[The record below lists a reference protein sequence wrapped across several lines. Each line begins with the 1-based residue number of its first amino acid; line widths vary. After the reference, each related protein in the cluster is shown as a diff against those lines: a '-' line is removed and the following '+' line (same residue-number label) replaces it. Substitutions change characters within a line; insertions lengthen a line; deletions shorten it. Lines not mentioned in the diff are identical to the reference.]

1 MIERLTGEILEKRPT
16 QIVVDV
22 SGVGYGLL
30 IPTSTYE
37 ALDKQGKQV
46 RLFTYLHVREDILQ
60 LYGFATTNERTI
72 FRIMLAVSGVGP
84 KLALAALSSMTPGEI
99 KRHVMTGDAGFLT
112 RIPGVGKKTA
122 ERLIIELRDRLAKVD
137 LGGSGASDTLGST
150 AVDGLADALAA
161 MEALGYSRA
170 GAEKAIMKAAGSN
183 PDATSAGELIRLAL
197 REAR

>member
-1 MIERLTGEILEKRPT
+1 MIERLTGKLLEKRPT

-22 SGVGYGLL
+22 NGVGYGLM
-30 IPTSTYE
+30 IPTSTFE
-37 ALDKQGKQV
+37 ALDTQGNSV
-46 RLFTYLHVREDILQ
+46 LLFTYLHVREDVLQ
-60 LYGFATTNERTI
+60 LYGFATPNERTV

-84 KLALAALSSMTPGEI
+84 KLALAALSYMRPGEI

-137 LGGSGASDTLGST
+137 LGGSGVVDGISGT
-150 AVDGLADALAA
+150 ATDGLADALAA

-170 GAEKAIMKAAGSN
+170 GAEKAIMSAAKSN
-183 PDATSAGELIRLAL
+183 PDATSAGELIRVAL